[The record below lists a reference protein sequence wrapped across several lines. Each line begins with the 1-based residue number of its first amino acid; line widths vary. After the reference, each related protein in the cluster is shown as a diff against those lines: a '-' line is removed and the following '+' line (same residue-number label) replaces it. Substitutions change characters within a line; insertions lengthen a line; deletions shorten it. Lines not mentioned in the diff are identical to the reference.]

1 MATAYENE
9 KYVSKRETLIYGL
22 SNGGQVLGY
31 SLVTSYLMYFYI
43 NVFSI
48 DAKIISLIFFIG
60 GIWDIV
66 NNPLIGVFI
75 DHKNNTIGKLT
86 SIIKRVSPFQAFVT
100 TLIFMGPVFIKDT
113 SDRSLLKIV
122 YFLVTYFLWEF
133 LYSIT
138 DVSFGGLVAVI
149 SPNPI
154 ERQRAISTS
163 NICMQLATSLVFVAV
178 PVMLDI
184 SRSEKTGIS
193 LVTVFAVMGLLAG
206 IVGVGLF
213 SLSGFF
219 VKERIY
225 QAKAKQSVKELLNS
239 VIRNKPLLLLLM
251 SNLITSFAGI
261 GQAFSTY
268 YYLDV
273 LGYASLSVIVESV
286 GFVVLLFSYSLIKVA
301 KKYFNN
307 KKLIV
312 FSNLA
317 VAAIR
322 LAVFFVGL
330 RYYADIKVMVPLLIL
345 SNCLVGLFVGIINVI
360 PTEMLT
366 EAADYAE
373 WKTGIRTEGIAFSLK
388 NSVVKV
394 YGTLAQ
400 GVAAFLL
407 SIIGY
412 VSATSGEAVVQTDEV
427 QKRIWI
433 LFSLIPAVMGA
444 LSTVPLMFYNIV
456 DDERNAMLDNLK
468 KRRENENS

>member
-9 KYVSKRETLIYGL
+9 KYVSKRETLIYGI
-22 SNGGQVLGY
+22 SNGGQVFGY
-31 SLVTSYLMYFYI
+31 SLLTSYLMYFYV

-60 GIWDIV
+60 GIWDII

-86 SIIKRVSPFQAFVT
+86 SMIKKVSPFQAFAT

-113 SDRSLLKIV
+113 SDRSLIKIV

-154 ERQRAISTS
+154 ERQRAISAS

-178 PVMLDI
+178 PIMLDI
-184 SRSEKTGIS
+184 SRSEKTNVS

-219 VKERIY
+219 VKERIH
-225 QAKAKQSVKELLNS
+225 QTKAKQSVKELLSS
-239 VIRNKPLLLLLM
+239 VIRNKPLLLLLL

-273 LGYASLSVIVESV
+273 LGYASLSIIVEAV
-286 GFVVLLFSYSLIKVA
+286 GFVVLLFSYSLIKTA

-317 VAAIR
+317 VAAVR
-322 LAVFFVGL
+322 LTVFFIGL
-330 RYYADIKVMVPLLIL
+330 KFYADIKVMVPLLIL

-407 SIIGY
+407 SVIGY
-412 VSATSGEAVVQTDEV
+412 VSATSGEAVTQTTEV

-433 LFSLIPAVMGA
+433 LFSLIPAIMGA

-456 DDERNAMLDNLK
+456 DDERNAMLDSLK
-468 KRRENENS
+468 NMRENENS

>member
-1 MATAYENE
+1 MSTAYENE
-9 KYVSKRETLIYGL
+9 KYVSKRETLIYGI
-22 SNGGQVLGY
+22 SNGGQVFGY

-48 DAKIISLIFFIG
+48 DAKIISIIFFIG
-60 GIWDIV
+60 GIWDII

-86 SIIKRVSPFQAFVT
+86 SIIKKVSPFQAFVT

-113 SDRSLLKIV
+113 SDRSLLKIA
-122 YFLVTYFLWEF
+122 YFLITYFSWEF

-163 NICMQLATSLVFVAV
+163 NICMQLATSIVFVAV
-178 PVMLDI
+178 PVMLDV
-184 SRSEKTGIS
+184 SRSGKTGIS

-213 SLSGFF
+213 SLSGYF

-273 LGYASLSVIVESV
+273 LGYASLSVIVEAV

-330 RYYADIKVMVPLLIL
+330 RYYADIKIMVPLLIL

-366 EAADYAE
+366 EAADYSE

-412 VSATSGEAVVQTDEV
+412 VSSTSGEAVAQTDEV
-427 QKRIWI
+427 QKRIWT

-456 DDERNAMLDNLK
+456 DDKRNAMLDSLK
-468 KRRENENS
+468 KMRENEN